1 MLGCQAFFV
10 KPILQS
16 SDSNFNPRQTWAVIL
31 SRCLP
36 QMPLTVVSCGP
47 VRVSLASLPKLLST
61 IMETFSYG
69 MKVLID
75 RIASYWEVLES
86 LVSGAY

>member
-1 MLGCQAFFV
+1 
-10 KPILQS
+10 
-16 SDSNFNPRQTWAVIL
+16 
-31 SRCLP
+31 
-36 QMPLTVVSCGP
+36 MPLTVVSCGP

-86 LVSGAY
+86 LVSGAYWERGHCGHALRENFGPQQPLFLICFLAAPR